1 MNLEEIPV
9 ETDSETVKPEEIPV
23 ETDSEI
29 VEPEEIPV
37 ETDSEIVE
45 PEEIP
50 VELKIVEPEESC
62 MEILEKEKEKSI
74 MLEDKLARTLADFQ
88 NLEKQMQT
96 QIQNSVTAKLGQ
108 VFNDILRIQDDFER
122 ARNSFAASTQD
133 TAGLDSILKN
143 ISSVLTKYGVQPM
156 DEMGEIFNPQIHEAI
171 STTEDDMLDEGTI
184 TKVIRKG
191 YILHD
196 NVVRTSLVEISK
208 KPVVN

>member
-1 MNLEEIPV
+1 MNLDEILHSNSKPEEIPV
-9 ETDSETVKPEEIPV
+9 ETDSETVEKYQLNS
-23 ETDSEI
+23 ET
-29 VEPEEIPV
+29 VEPEEIPFV
-37 ETDSEIVE
+37 TDSETV
-45 PEEIP
+45 
-50 VELKIVEPEESC
+50 KPEESC

-133 TAGLDSILKN
+133 TTGLDSILKN

-196 NVVRTSLVEISK
+196 NVVRTSLVETISK

>member
-1 MNLEEIPV
+1 M
-9 ETDSETVKPEEIPV
+9 DPEEIPV
-23 ETDSEI
+23 TDSFETKNSEEI
-29 VEPEEIPV
+29 PVVTDSKDTEPEEIPFV
-37 ETDSEIVE
+37 ADSETMPPKE
-45 PEEIP
+45 T
-50 VELKIVEPEESC
+50 C
-62 MEILEKEKEKSI
+62 MEILEKEKEKSL
-74 MLEDKLARTLADFQ
+74 MLEDKLVRTLADFQ

-96 QIQNSVTAKLGQ
+96 QIQNGITAKLGQ
-108 VFNDILRIQDDFER
+108 IFGDILKIQDDFER
-122 ARNSFAASTQD
+122 ARNSFAESNQD
-133 TAGLDSILKN
+133 TTGLDSVLKN

-208 KPVVN
+208 KSVVN

>member
-1 MNLEEIPV
+1 MNLDEIPV
-9 ETDSETVKPEEIPV
+9 ETDSETAKPEEIPV

-37 ETDSEIVE
+37 ETDSETVE

-50 VELKIVEPEESC
+50 FVTDSETVKPEESC

-133 TAGLDSILKN
+133 TTGRQFLKFLILRKSQKN
-143 ISSVLTKYGVQPM
+143 Q
-156 DEMGEIFNPQIHEAI
+156 
-171 STTEDDMLDEGTI
+171 
-184 TKVIRKG
+184 
-191 YILHD
+191 
-196 NVVRTSLVEISK
+196 
-208 KPVVN
+208 